1 MNKKQIVLNCTEWDE
16 ETFQMLQ
23 ETYPHKKD
31 AEILRELMFQWR
43 LKQENNDTEDG
54 KLSII
59 IHLVN
64 DLAEQVAEL
73 KKEVAEL
80 KLVVAVR

>member
-1 MNKKQIVLNCTEWDE
+1 MTDWDE
-16 ETFQMLQ
+16 ETFTMLQ
-23 ETYPHKKD
+23 ATYPHKKD
-31 AEILRELMFQWR
+31 VDILRELMFQWR
-43 LKQENNDTEDG
+43 LKHENNDTKDG

-80 KLVVAVR
+80 KQAIAIR